1 MGNQRDH
8 HYLLDGLIDSSKSWL
23 LVIME
28 NAPVTVENEDTFVF
42 SLLTVA
48 AINAVIWTVVP
59 LAGEHIQAFYNTAK
73 STLGLIRTLYKQSI
87 VYLILCFQE
96 NKRLK

>member
-1 MGNQRDH
+1 MGNQRAR
-8 HYLLDGLIDSSKSWL
+8 HYLLDGLVDSSKSRL

-28 NAPVTVENEDTFVF
+28 NAPVTVENEDAFVF

-48 AINAVIWTVVP
+48 AIDAVIWTVVP
-59 LAGEHIQAFYNTAK
+59 LAGEHIQAFCNTAK
-73 STLGLIRTLYKQSI
+73 TTLGLTQTFYKQTI
-87 VYLILCFQE
+87 VYLILCIQE